1 MKFYSKICKLG
12 EMNTYK
18 LNSWVKYKTKNFE
31 CCQNQKFSVITPP
44 PASLMKTTKSL
55 HTCQNGYP

>member
-1 MKFYSKICKLG
+1 MKFYSKICKLR

-31 CCQNQKFSVITPP
+31 YSPKQKFSVITPTILLP
-44 PASLMKTTKSL
+44 
-55 HTCQNGYP
+55 

>member
-31 CCQNQKFSVITPP
+31 YSQKQKFSVITPTILLP
-44 PASLMKTTKSL
+44 
-55 HTCQNGYP
+55 